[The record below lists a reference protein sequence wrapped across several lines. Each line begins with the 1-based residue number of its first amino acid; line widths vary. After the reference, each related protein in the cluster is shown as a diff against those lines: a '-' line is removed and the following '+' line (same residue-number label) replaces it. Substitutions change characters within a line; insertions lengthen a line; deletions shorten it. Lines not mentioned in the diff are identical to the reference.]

1 MITSSTART
10 GVTVRDIIS
19 QLRALSVNALQFSG
33 RGKLWN
39 FIDVDFNFG
48 GRAGVIL
55 NTEYQYF
62 QISNSN
68 TGLMRIF

>member
-1 MITSSTART
+1 MITSSIARK

-19 QLRALSVNALQFSG
+19 QLRALSVNALQFLG

-48 GRAGVIL
+48 GWAGVLL

-62 QISNSN
+62 QISNSI
-68 TGLMRIF
+68 TGLIKIF